1 MSLDCKVIKKLS
13 AANRNTMQGAVAVEL
28 ALLLIPLII
37 MAFGVA
43 EFGRAIYQY
52 NTLVK
57 TVRDAGRLL
66 SQHNPDDL
74 VNYPQYVGEA
84 KCLAVYGTIDCSGQ
98 ALAPGLT
105 EDMVSISSSTMVSAA
120 GTTIDLVEVSITGYT
135 FDFIFN
141 PLVFFGNSD
150 ASISFGPI
158 QTTMRQL

>member
-1 MSLDCKVIKKLS
+1 MNIDCKVIKKLS
-13 AANRNTMQGAVAVEL
+13 VANKKTMQGAVAVEL

-37 MAFGVA
+37 IAFGVA

-66 SQHNPDDL
+66 SQHDPDDL
-74 VNYPQYVGEA
+74 INYPKYVGEA
-84 KCLAVYGTIDCSGQ
+84 KCLAVYGNIDCSGKE
-98 ALAPGLT
+98 LVSGLT
-105 EDMVSISSSTMVSAA
+105 KDMVNISSSTMVSAA

-135 FDFIFN
+135 FDFFFN
-141 PLVFFGNSD
+141 PLVFFGSSD
-150 ASISFGPI
+150 SSITFGAI